1 MRIYHPVRVDD
12 DTLLLNELEHEALYA
27 RINLLPG
34 ELEDLLFD
42 EATEQTIA
50 NTANQL
56 NLSHDQTANLSRLVR
71 KVIMGEIKLEQI
83 TTHAVNNL
91 HTNPD
96 LAQKINQI
104 IREQILKDNIDLLE
118 APASTS
124 LSSANP
130 NNTINLRDPN
140 Q

>member
-71 KVIMGEIKLEQI
+71 KVIMGEIRLGQI
-83 TTHAVNNL
+83 ITHAINNL
-91 HTNPD
+91 HISPES
-96 LAQKINQI
+96 APKINQI